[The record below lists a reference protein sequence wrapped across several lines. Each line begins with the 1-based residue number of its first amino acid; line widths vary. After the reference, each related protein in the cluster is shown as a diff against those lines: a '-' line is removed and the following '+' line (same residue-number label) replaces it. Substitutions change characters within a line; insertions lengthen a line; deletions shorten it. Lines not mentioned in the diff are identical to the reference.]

1 MFDRLLSPT
10 SIGSM
15 QLRNRLVQ
23 APMGVEM
30 VDGDGLANEAIIAYY
45 EERAR
50 GGVGL
55 IITETCAMDYPNGAN
70 SRHQL
75 GLSDDSFIVGM
86 TELTSRVHNHGAKI
100 AVQLAHH
107 GKVSRVDKK
116 EGRDILVPSIPEWH
130 GSFSMLADTTPE
142 ELGWMAAVN
151 GDGGGKL
158 KEMTTDDI
166 LETTDKFA
174 EAARRARDSG
184 FDGIEIHASHGYLIS
199 AFLSKQ
205 WNTRDDEY
213 GGSIAQRSRFLVE
226 IIEAMRAKVDDEIPV
241 WCRLDAKEYLTPDG
255 IEFADARTTARLA
268 EKAGAA
274 AIHLSAY
281 GDSTSASAF
290 TLGTLPHTE
299 AKHKHLSAQI
309 KADLA
314 IPVIGVGRVNPA
326 TAEQMLIDGQADL
339 IAMGRQLLADP
350 ELANK
355 LGEGRPADIRP
366 CINCYVCVASPFF
379 DRRVHCAV
387 NPALGNE
394 TELATADRDTAPA
407 SKNVV
412 VVGGGPAGMEAA
424 RIAASRGHD
433 VTLFE
438 ASAQLGGALRF
449 AALVYE
455 PNARL
460 LAWLTRQMDN
470 LGVDVRT
477 GTPATPEAIQALSPD
492 DVIVAIGGARE
503 TSTLPGATLK
513 HVVDGDDLRKVLT
526 GSGDGDAKKVPLVG
540 RLAANAGRLLGLT
553 ADADRLAKLTKLY
566 MPLGKEVTIVG
577 GGLVGIEI
585 AEFLVERGRN
595 VTVIDPGP
603 TMAPEMAHP
612 RRWRVLTD
620 LREHGATLI
629 TGATVTSID
638 SDRVHY
644 ETGSPDSPEPVVTD
658 SVPADSVILATGLT
672 GNPTLDKWRTVAGV
686 ETTIVGDASGI
697 GYIEGAIHDGFHAG
711 LRLG

>member
-1 MFDRLLSPT
+1 MTNFSRLLSPT

-15 QLRNRLVQ
+15 ELRNRIVQ

-30 VDGDGLANEAIIAYY
+30 VEGDGLANEAIIAYY

-55 IITETCAMDYPNGAN
+55 VITETCAMDYPNGAN

-75 GLSDDSFIVGM
+75 GLSDDAFIPGM
-86 TELTSRVHNHGAKI
+86 QELTSRVHAQGAKI

-130 GSFSMLADTTPE
+130 GSFTMIGDSTAE

-151 GDGGGKL
+151 GDGGGQL

-166 LETTDKFA
+166 LETVDKFA
-174 EAARRARDSG
+174 EAGRRARDAG
-184 FDGIEIHASHGYLIS
+184 FDGVEIHASHGYLIS
-199 AFLSKQ
+199 AFLSKA
-205 WNTRDDEY
+205 WNTRTDEY
-213 GGSIAQRSRFLVE
+213 GGSIEQRSRFLVE
-226 IIEAMRAKVDDEIPV
+226 IITAMRQRVNDEIPI
-241 WCRLDAKEYLTPDG
+241 WCRLDAVEYLTPQG
-255 IEFADARTTARLA
+255 IEFADARITARLA
-268 EKAGAA
+268 QQAGAA

-281 GDSTSASAF
+281 GDGTSASAF

-299 AKHKHLSAQI
+299 AKHKLLSARL
-309 KADLA
+309 KADLD
-314 IPVIGVGRVNPA
+314 IPIIGVGRVKPEVG
-326 TAEQMLIDGQADL
+326 EQMLADGHADL

-350 ELANK
+350 AIANK
-355 LGEGRPADIRP
+355 LAAGAPENIRP

-394 TELATADRDTAPA
+394 NEFGDADRTTAADP
-407 SKNVV
+407 KRVV

-424 RIAASRGHD
+424 RVAASRGHT

-438 ASAQLGGALRF
+438 SSPQLGGALRF

-455 PNARL
+455 PNRPL
-460 LAWLTRQMDN
+460 LAWLTNQMEV

-477 GTPATPEAIQALSPD
+477 GTAANAENIRALSPD
-492 DVIVAIGGARE
+492 HVIVAIGGARE
-503 TSTLPGATLK
+503 RSAVPGANLK
-513 HVVDGDDLRKVLT
+513 HVVDGDDLRKILT
-526 GSGDGDAKKVPLVG
+526 GAGDGDASKVPLAG
-540 RLAANAGRLLGLT
+540 RLAATAGRVLGLT
-553 ADADRLAKLTKLY
+553 ADAERLAKLTEFY
-566 MPLGKEVTIVG
+566 MPVGKEVAIVG

-585 AEFLVERGRN
+585 AEFLVDRGRQ
-595 VTVIDPGP
+595 VTVIDQGP

-620 LREHGATLI
+620 LRDHGATLI
-629 TGATVTSID
+629 NGATVTRID
-638 SDRVHY
+638 DDSVHY
-644 ETGSPDSPEPVVTD
+644 TTD
-658 SVPADSVILATGLT
+658 VDGVPTAATVAAQSVIIATGLVA
-672 GNPTLDKWRTVAGV
+672 NPHLDAWETIAGTDTTV
-686 ETTIVGDASGI
+686 VGDASGI
-697 GYIEGAIHDGFHAG
+697 TYIEGAIYDGFNAA
-711 LRLG
+711 LALG

>member
-1 MFDRLLSPT
+1 MFERLLSPT
-10 SIGSM
+10 AIGSM
-15 QLRNRLVQ
+15 ELRNRIVQ

-75 GLSDDSFIVGM
+75 GFSADSFITGM
-86 TELTSRVHNHGAKI
+86 SELTDRVHRHGAKV

-107 GKVSRVDKK
+107 GKVSRVDLK

-130 GSFSMLADTTPE
+130 GSYSMVPDMTQQ

-158 KEMTTDDI
+158 KAMTADDI

-174 EAARRARDSG
+174 EAARRARDAG
-184 FDGIEIHASHGYLIS
+184 FDGVEVHASHGYLFS

-205 WNTRDDEY
+205 WNTREDEY
-213 GGSIAQRSRFLVE
+213 GGSIEQRSRFLVE
-226 IIEAMRAKVDDEIPV
+226 VIKAARDRVNDEIPI
-241 WCRLDAKEYLTPDG
+241 WCRLDAVEYLTPEG
-255 IEFADARTTARLA
+255 IEFSDARITARLA
-268 EKAGAA
+268 QEAGAA

-290 TLGTLPHTE
+290 TLGTLPHAP
-299 AKHKHLSAQI
+299 AKHRHLTAQL
-309 KADLA
+309 KADLD
-314 IPVIGVGRVNPA
+314 IPIIGVGRIKPEVG
-326 TAEQMLIDGQADL
+326 EQMLADGEADL

-350 ELANK
+350 ETVNK
-355 LGEGRPADIRP
+355 LGANRQSDIRP

-394 TELATADRDTAPA
+394 TALADADRTRAET
-407 SKNVV
+407 SKRVV
-412 VVGGGPAGMEAA
+412 IVGGGPAGMEAA
-424 RIAASRGHD
+424 RVAASRGHN

-438 ASAQLGGALRF
+438 ASPHLGGALRF

-455 PNARL
+455 PNRHL
-460 LAWLTRQMDN
+460 LAWLTGQMEA

-477 GTPATPEAIQALSPD
+477 DTPATPDAVAAEAPD
-492 DVIVAIGGARE
+492 QVIVAIGGARE
-503 TSTLPGATLK
+503 RSTIPGADLK

-526 GSGDGDAKKVPLVG
+526 GAGDGDATKVPF
-540 RLAANAGRLLGLT
+540 AGRVAAKAGRMLGLT
-553 ADADRLAKLTKLY
+553 TDADRLAKLTKLY
-566 MPLGKEVTIVG
+566 MPVGNEVVIVG

-585 AEFLVERGRN
+585 AEFLVERDRK
-595 VTVIDPGP
+595 VTVLDPGA
-603 TMAPEMAHP
+603 TMATEMAHP

-620 LREHGATLI
+620 LRDHGTVLV
-629 TGATVTSID
+629 TGATVTKID
-638 SDRVHY
+638 DTSVHY
-644 ETGSPDSPEPVVTD
+644 TVGDEAKAEA
-658 SVPADSVILATGLT
+658 VPAKSVIIATGLI
-672 GNPTLDKWRTVAGV
+672 GNPALDAWQTVAGI
-686 ETTIVGDASGI
+686 ETTVVGDASGI
-697 GYIEGAIHDGFHAG
+697 GYLEGAMHDGFHAG
-711 LRLG
+711 LGVG

>member
-1 MFDRLLSPT
+1 
-10 SIGSM
+10 M
-15 QLRNRLVQ
+15 QLRNRIVQ

-55 IITETCAMDYPNGAN
+55 VITETCAMDYPNGAN

-75 GLSDDSFIVGM
+75 GMSHDSFIPSM
-86 TELTSRVHNHGAKI
+86 KELTSRVHAQGAKI

-116 EGRDILVPSIPEWH
+116 EGRDILVPSIPDWH
-130 GSFSMLADTTPE
+130 GSFTMVADTTAE

-158 KEMTTDDI
+158 RAMTTDDI
-166 LETTDKFA
+166 LETTEKFA

-184 FDGIEIHASHGYLIS
+184 FDAVEIHASHGYLVS

-213 GGSIAQRSRFLVE
+213 GGSTENRSRFLVE
-226 IIEAMRAKVDDEIPV
+226 IIHAMRNAVNNEIPI
-241 WCRLDAKEYLTPDG
+241 WCRLDAVEYLTPKG
-255 IEFADARTTARLA
+255 IEFEDTRVTARLA
-268 EKAGAA
+268 EEAGAA

-281 GDSTSASAF
+281 GDGTSASAF
-290 TLGTLPHTE
+290 TLGTLVHTE
-299 AKHKHLSAQI
+299 AKHKHLSRQL
-309 KADLA
+309 KKDLS
-314 IPVIGVGRVNPA
+314 IPVIGVGRVRPEVG
-326 TAEQMLIDGQADL
+326 EQMLVDRDADL
-339 IAMGRQLLADP
+339 IAMGRQLLAEP
-350 ELANK
+350 AIANK
-355 LGEGRPADIRP
+355 LAEGRAADIRP

-394 TELATADRDTAPA
+394 VALASVDRERAA
-407 SKNVV
+407 AVKKVA

-424 RIAASRGHD
+424 RVAAARGHR

-438 ASAQLGGALRF
+438 ASPQLGGALRF

-455 PNARL
+455 PNRHL
-460 LAWLTRQMDN
+460 LTWLTNQMDT
-470 LGVDVRT
+470 LGVDVRL
-477 GTPATPEAIQALSPD
+477 GTPATPEGIRELAPD
-492 DVIVAIGGARE
+492 QVIVAIGGTRE
-503 TSTLPGATLK
+503 ASTIPGADLK

-526 GSGDGDAKKVPLVG
+526 GSGDGDATKVPL
-540 RLAANAGRLLGLT
+540 AGRVAATAGRVLRLT
-553 ADADRLAKLTKLY
+553 ADAGRLANLTKVY
-566 MPLGKEVTIVG
+566 MPLGKNVTIIG

-585 AEFLVERGRN
+585 AEFLVDRGRK

-620 LREHGATLI
+620 LRDHGATLI
-629 TGATVTSID
+629 NNATVTRID
-638 SDRVHY
+638 ETDVHY
-644 ETGSPDSPEPVVTD
+644 ASGDAGASTAE
-658 SVPADSVILATGLT
+658 SVAATSVIIATGLT
-672 GNPTLDKWRTVAGV
+672 GSPNLGAWDGIDGID
-686 ETTIVGDASGI
+686 TTIVGDASGI
-697 GYIEGAIHDGFHAG
+697 GYLEGAIHDGFHAG
-711 LRLG
+711 RAMG